1 MIPFILSIISSSL
14 IFVIFTLFKKFNID
28 TFQAIVVNY
37 FTAAAIGFLFYGN
50 TWEPE
55 AMIQNSW
62 MIYALIASFLFIFI
76 FFILGRSSQE
86 NGVAST
92 SIAVKMSMAISL
104 ILLMIY
110 HSETPTVLKLLGII
124 LAFLGVILV
133 SAPEKTTGQKSKFV
147 WMLLILFFGCGAL
160 DFLLNYVQDHEL
172 NVLQPSL
179 FSAISLGLS
188 GVIGST
194 ILIYKVAKRK
204 SKIEGKNILAGL
216 ILGVPN
222 FFSIYLLLLSYKT
235 TGWEGSTVLALTNVS
250 VVLLSS
256 LFGFLFF
263 RETTT
268 RKKII
273 GLLIAILA
281 IGTLYIAEHYE
292 NTSSKFWKF

>member
-50 TWEPE
+50 TWKPE
-55 AMIQNSW
+55 AMVQNSW
-62 MIYALIASFLFIFI
+62 VIYALVASFLFIFI

-216 ILGVPN
+216 ILGIPN
-222 FFSIYLLLLSYKT
+222 FFSIYLLLLSYKS

-256 LFGFLFF
+256 FFGFLFF

-281 IGTLYIAEHYE
+281 IGTLYIAEQ
-292 NTSSKFWKF
+292 NG

>member
-256 LFGFLFF
+256 FFGFLFF

-281 IGTLYIAEHYE
+281 IGTLYIAEQ
-292 NTSSKFWKF
+292 NG

>member
-281 IGTLYIAEHYE
+281 IGTLYIAEQ
-292 NTSSKFWKF
+292 NG